1 MQELNNAT
9 RGHCFLRRLK
19 IPPMK
24 FGEILAKDLR
34 RLPLKEGALLQCC
47 GQSSDVQ

>member
-1 MQELNNAT
+1 MQALNNAT
-9 RGHCFLRRLK
+9 LGHCFLRGLK

-34 RLPLKEGALLQCC
+34 GPLPKEEALLQCC
-47 GQSSDVQ
+47 GRSSDVQ